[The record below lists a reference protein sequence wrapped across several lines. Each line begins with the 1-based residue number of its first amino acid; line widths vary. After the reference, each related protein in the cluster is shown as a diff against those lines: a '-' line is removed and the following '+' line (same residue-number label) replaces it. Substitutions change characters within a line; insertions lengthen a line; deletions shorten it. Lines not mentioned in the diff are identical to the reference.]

1 MRDYKLYLRDI
12 RVLLY
17 GHYPREEQP
26 PLRLRTF
33 HARQPSRAAKA
44 NQTNQPRAVIQSPR

>member
-26 PLRLRTF
+26 PLRLRAF
-33 HARQPSRAAKA
+33 HARQPSHAAKA
-44 NQTNQPRAVIQSPR
+44 NQTNQPRAVI